1 MQVLIDSQ
9 VGVDNIYSESW
20 KIFYD
25 SIKSQ
30 ETKDALTHC
39 SPVEGACRRPIIHDR
54 DDSGEKTGRARIET
68 YTLAT
73 GRPNIIEPFTKSVTF
88 STIGGTASLSHQ
100 ALFFI
105 EGFYS
110 QGPGNSFALPTH
122 EPIMVLRDP
131 PGGSSQAHYEN
142 VQTTVRVVTSET
154 ESTSSTHFDSKL
166 VGVISNEAEACVG
179 GGFGV
184 IVILCKE
191 VTMTE
196 FKIGL
201 HKEFSIT

>member
-1 MQVLIDSQ
+1 MD
-9 VGVDNIYSESW
+9 DIYSDSW

-30 ETKDALTHC
+30 QTKDALTHC
-39 SPVEGACRRPIIHDR
+39 STASKEGACKLPIIHDR
-54 DDSGEKTGRARIET
+54 DDGGKKTGRARIET

-73 GRPNIIEPFTKSVTF
+73 GRPNIIDPFTKRITF
-88 STIGGTASLSHQ
+88 STVGGTASLSHR

-154 ESTSSTHFDSKL
+154 ESTRGAHDDLKL
-166 VGVISNEAEACVG
+166 LGIIANENDACAG
-179 GGFGV
+179 GGLGA
-184 IVILCKE
+184 IVLACKE
-191 VTMTE
+191 ITKTE
-196 FKIGL
+196 NKIGL
-201 HKEFSIT
+201 HKEFSDS